1 VAKKTETPIAT
12 ENADGMSNPQEF
24 GTFLTSVRDRMADG
38 SAPPV
43 YALTMLNRFMQ
54 SSNIYTLLTPEN
66 KELARD
72 IWLRIKQAGFQVKHP
87 PLLFSEDEAAA
98 L

>member
-1 VAKKTETPIAT
+1 MAKKTEVKEVN
-12 ENADGMSNPQEF
+12 ENVTSAQDF
-24 GTFLTSVRDRMADG
+24 GAFLTSVRDRMADG

-43 YALTMLNRFMQ
+43 YALTMLNNFMQ
-54 SSNIYTLLTPEN
+54 SPDIYSLLTPEN

-72 IWLRIKQAGFQVKHP
+72 IWLRVKQAGFQIKHP
-87 PLLFSEDEAAA
+87 PLLFSEDEIAS

>member
-1 VAKKTETPIAT
+1 MAKKTEPVESGDTVNSA
-12 ENADGMSNPQEF
+12 QEF

-43 YALTMLNRFMQ
+43 YALTMLNQFMQ
-54 SSNIYTLLTPEN
+54 SPDIYSLLTPEN

-72 IWLRIKQAGFQVKHP
+72 IWLRIKQAGFQIKHP